1 MAFTD
6 TILRISDE
14 FLTPAS
20 ATKAQQ
26 SFDRVKYAR
35 SRGIH
40 SFVREMQTL
49 SSHIF
54 LVVDKYSLCRHIV
67 EAIPQSICD
76 WLIKHKGLS
85 MSTSTVV
92 EWVEAIET
100 CEREL
105 LEKEAYNGNLSTTKR
120 TTECDEDEY
129 I

>member
-1 MAFTD
+1 M
-6 TILRISDE
+6 
-14 FLTPAS
+14 
-20 ATKAQQ
+20 
-26 SFDRVKYAR
+26 
-35 SRGIH
+35 
-40 SFVREMQTL
+40 
-49 SSHIF
+49 
-54 LVVDKYSLCRHIV
+54 

-76 WLIKHKGLS
+76 GLIKHQGLS